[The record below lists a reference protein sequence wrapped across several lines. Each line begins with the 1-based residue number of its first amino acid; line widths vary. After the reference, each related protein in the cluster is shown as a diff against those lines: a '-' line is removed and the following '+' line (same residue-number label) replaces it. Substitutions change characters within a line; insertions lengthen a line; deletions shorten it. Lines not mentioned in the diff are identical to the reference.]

1 MIRLGCYEFIVCKG
15 NVFKRIR
22 KTKTHACL
30 CCRAAVSFCNV
41 ALHLHLVIRLRA
53 NWAAVRHSVQAPPPV
68 IPASEPESWA
78 ALCGVLRCTAAS
90 LLSIPANASQGPV
103 SEHGVTAQTRRL
115 CHRAPL
121 HCCPAPP
128 RCHSG
133 LRAGILGGLMRS
145 IALHCRLHCHSIL
158 FTMSFPPPSG
168 NPVGAALCVRIRGHY
183 RDCRCRR
190 RCTQRLYH
198 PRQRLASGSLT
209 RQLGCGS
216 ATRASTVALT
226 LHQLC
231 RLGGRHDG
239 AKGTRGERKGG
250 KGRCAF
256 LHCAPHPHTVIPGL
270 TRNPG
275 WPYAWYCLAG
285 VSSSH
290 LPPKASCRST
300 G

>member
-115 CHRAPL
+115 CHRTPL
-121 HCCPAPP
+121 HCRPL
-128 RCHSG
+128 CHSG
-133 LRAGILGGLMRS
+133 LRAGILGGFMRGIVLRYRLAIVILALAPQGLVSEHGVTGREENAGTKGYHTKTAGNVS
-145 IALHCRLHCHSIL
+145 I
-158 FTMSFPPPSG
+158 SG
-168 NPVGAALCVRIRGHY
+168 GIRAFGLRQLEQHLAACACAKHHIHACGLAYGGGGAAVHHAPLHVIEAYGQLLRVV
-183 RDCRCRR
+183 
-190 RCTQRLYH
+190 QR
-198 PRQRLASGSLT
+198 A
-209 RQLGCGS
+209 
-216 ATRASTVALT
+216 A
-226 LHQLC
+226 
-231 RLGGRHDG
+231 
-239 AKGTRGERKGG
+239 
-250 KGRCAF
+250 
-256 LHCAPHPHTVIPGL
+256 I
-270 TRNPG
+270 
-275 WPYAWYCLAG
+275 YA
-285 VSSSH
+285 
-290 LPPKASCRST
+290 
-300 G
+300 